1 MIDTKKLTNGRH
13 NRTLSCNV
21 AEILTRRI
29 VSGEY
34 QVRSKLPTE
43 RLLSEEFGVN
53 RHAVREALKRLEAIG
68 LVEIKHG
75 SGIYVQPLHL
85 TAGIE
90 IFDAMLFRMDGTL
103 DPVILSN
110 MLDFRRHVMINLTEL
125 SVQRRK
131 PRELGRICRVIDDI
145 CFNRRKNLMEDE
157 GELFYNLFENI
168 AAATQNRVY
177 SLVFITL
184 SQVFRNIRASLS
196 DRLPDDRFGT
206 EDLMKLREAFERS
219 DKEAIS
225 EIISRWLSVMETALA
240 PYCVPEENS
249 PQE

>member
-1 MIDTKKLTNGRH
+1 MDTQKLSNGRH

-34 QVRSKLPTE
+34 PVRSKLPTE

-90 IFDAMLFRMDGTL
+90 IFDAMLFHIDGSI

-110 MLDFRRHVMINLTEL
+110 MLDFRRHVMTNLTQL
-125 SVQRRK
+125 SLKGVSLANWAAYVALLMTSVLIVEKGCWKMKRRFTTVFS
-131 PRELGRICRVIDDI
+131 RILRQLP
-145 CFNRRKNLMEDE
+145 K
-157 GELFYNLFENI
+157 I
-168 AAATQNRVY
+168 ASIHW
-177 SLVFITL
+177 SL
-184 SQVFRNIRASLS
+184 
-196 DRLPDDRFGT
+196 
-206 EDLMKLREAFERS
+206 LRSARS
-219 DKEAIS
+219 S
-225 EIISRWLSVMETALA
+225 EISAALFRTSFRMTGL
-240 PYCVPEENS
+240 E
-249 PQE
+249 QRI